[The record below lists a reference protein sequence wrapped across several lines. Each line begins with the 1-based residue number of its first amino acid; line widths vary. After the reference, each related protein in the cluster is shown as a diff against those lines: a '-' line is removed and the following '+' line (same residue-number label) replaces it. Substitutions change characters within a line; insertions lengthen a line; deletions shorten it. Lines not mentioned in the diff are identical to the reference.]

1 VLSIRYKAVS
11 QYASEDKLFSFLTQ
25 IETKQQLDGTVQED
39 VVKRLADEFQIGEAE
54 AKSVV
59 KRWLEERG
67 KYTIVVPDANE
78 FMESMNPGIDIHI
91 FNQHPDYTIHVNRID
106 SFETFQRIYT
116 LLGLLLAEDDTLFGK
131 QGKEEEGLGEAEA
144 ELEDET
150 LERESAAGGAAAGG
164 AGARAMSL
172 SSNVEGDGEG
182 DEEIPEEVRRMLLEQ
197 SMLMGAAG
205 VEEEVTGSAA
215 AAAAPVAKKGTAAP
229 ATATQ
234 APADDAPINPKSWF
248 INKLQEIDPVLFK
261 FTPRKAGDSYSR
273 LCQANDD
280 RQPSVLTQEKYDR
293 MRDEYAADE
302 DRGEI
307 AFVVY
312 PLEGT
317 DDPKIPARAE
327 VYTVLR
333 FGSDPEN
340 PNYYFCPPLYC
351 LRDEI
356 MIRER
361 DFAAT
366 QDREG
371 AAKPPNTCP
380 FCRGKLITDR
390 AKPVA
395 GHTVIRRKPKPKST
409 EQHLRIGFHRW
420 DTKHRRIKD
429 TPHPDELALPCCGI
443 KDHVLRMKDS
453 VFDRFRTAAAATAAP
468 AKEAPDE
475 EEAGPT
481 RDEIEF
487 AVKLETLHTEYILGA
502 EKFPLYMG
510 KFAVVPPP
518 FDAYFGQKASNII
531 QRTAIRQEIKR
542 NGTGFLRMG
551 VENSA
556 SESLLA
562 AIAPLVNRSYISEV
576 KDLILEKIV
585 PRIFIN
591 ANFGNLV
598 HEFYSP
604 ADEAPT
610 QNELRSW
617 ASKHLQV
624 DWNSENNFALLRI
637 YLAYHRFVEFIKDSR
652 QPKDLRHI
660 APLLAEPGLFTPR
673 GVQLIVLDWN
683 AAKPENPVTAR
694 CPSYGLAFERHKKAD
709 MAFISRS
716 TRASSSQCTTG
727 SIYATYE
734 IFVHTDNTPGGGAAG
749 DIHTSTI
756 QWQYA
761 ARSAWPAIVRQRV
774 DEFLTMCQSEHK
786 TVYTSQSGINPR
798 SLVSLS
804 KAISGGTNY
813 PEGVIRDS
821 YNHAV
826 ALTYRTRAGKGVSP
840 LAAFPVVD
848 DGQNIGLQLRIHLD
862 WDDFVAAPLEEVVAY
877 YRETI
882 LPTFTLYKG
891 YEPRRAL
898 QTASGR
904 WALQLA
910 NGVYIPVAAP
920 GVNPDSIG
928 LEVRRVD
935 HLEWDINQ
943 AIAEP
948 CGSDPMLSDT
958 TEAKLE
964 ELYQHFRL
972 MVANWL
978 ISSDAGP
985 TLRRIIEKTVFNHVL
1000 PEYEKRKRL
1009 DILLSGQF
1017 QSWFAVDE
1025 GQWELPTSFLRKDC
1039 RLIGEAGSCNG
1050 ACSWSS
1056 EDGMCRL
1063 HVDAEAPVG
1072 SERKVSTPMLF
1083 IKRVIDELVRF
1094 PNRRRQ
1100 ILRGEVSELSS
1111 VIEAV
1116 REGDQMIIP
1125 EKTADP
1131 FSLLRLDWSAKH
1143 PEQAKHFEEMGV
1155 EEAVDAGADDAG
1167 AGERVPDRLAEFIG
1181 ADSDLTF
1188 WEAEGGLGDLA
1199 SILEGGLEEFGVAAD
1214 AVAFDRANIVS
1225 YVKQKKQPLAQIDLR
1240 GEEPSVMIARPL
1252 QGIYDSLVCIVVLPD
1267 RVGLLIEYEG
1277 VAPVRVKSLPAIMR
1291 DIWSDP
1297 ERVILVQLRKAAPAA
1312 GVASAAAAGAAAG
1325 APEVKPKRILRR
1337 AAPSSEVD
1345 FAPEFSAS
1353 AAAAPAAAPATPAM
1367 MKPVTTA
1374 APATMKP
1381 LTAAAAAPAT
1391 MKPLTAAAAAPAT
1404 MKPVTAAVA
1413 APATM
1418 KPLTAAAAAAPATMK
1433 SLTAAAAAPATAKP
1447 LTAAVAAPATI
1458 KPLTAAAAAPATAK
1472 PLTAAVAAPATI
1484 KPLTAAAAA
1493 PATAKPLTAAVAAPA
1508 TIKPLTA
1515 AAAAPAT
1522 AKPLTQLPKFTIRP
1536 KTQISEESSN
1546 EEIEMP
1552 PISKLNALLRTTA
1565 IPKKEE
1571 ARNEESMSENE
1582 LVEQPSIKAPASAAA
1597 TLAAKPAAMPVT
1609 AKPAAMPVTAK
1620 PATAAA
1626 TLAAKQVTSVAAKP
1640 AAVPAAAKPAT
1651 QRKVTFGTT
1660 AAPAAASKAVGAKP
1674 PVTKQMLAANNSSLS
1689 SSNEEESEEEKMPV
1703 VKPQQKPA
1711 ATASALANRAT
1722 MPAKAAEEEYK
1733 PPSLENFEF

>member
-1 VLSIRYKAVS
+1 
-11 QYASEDKLFSFLTQ
+11 
-25 IETKQQLDGTVQED
+25 
-39 VVKRLADEFQIGEAE
+39 
-54 AKSVV
+54 
-59 KRWLEERG
+59 
-67 KYTIVVPDANE
+67 
-78 FMESMNPGIDIHI
+78 
-91 FNQHPDYTIHVNRID
+91 
-106 SFETFQRIYT
+106 
-116 LLGLLLAEDDTLFGK
+116 
-131 QGKEEEGLGEAEA
+131 
-144 ELEDET
+144 
-150 LERESAAGGAAAGG
+150 
-164 AGARAMSL
+164 
-172 SSNVEGDGEG
+172 
-182 DEEIPEEVRRMLLEQ
+182 
-197 SMLMGAAG
+197 
-205 VEEEVTGSAA
+205 
-215 AAAAPVAKKGTAAP
+215 
-229 ATATQ
+229 
-234 APADDAPINPKSWF
+234 
-248 INKLQEIDPVLFK
+248 
-261 FTPRKAGDSYSR
+261 
-273 LCQANDD
+273 
-280 RQPSVLTQEKYDR
+280 
-293 MRDEYAADE
+293 
-302 DRGEI
+302 
-307 AFVVY
+307 
-312 PLEGT
+312 
-317 DDPKIPARAE
+317 
-327 VYTVLR
+327 
-333 FGSDPEN
+333 
-340 PNYYFCPPLYC
+340 
-351 LRDEI
+351 
-356 MIRER
+356 
-361 DFAAT
+361 
-366 QDREG
+366 
-371 AAKPPNTCP
+371 
-380 FCRGKLITDR
+380 
-390 AKPVA
+390 
-395 GHTVIRRKPKPKST
+395 
-409 EQHLRIGFHRW
+409 
-420 DTKHRRIKD
+420 
-429 TPHPDELALPCCGI
+429 
-443 KDHVLRMKDS
+443 
-453 VFDRFRTAAAATAAP
+453 
-468 AKEAPDE
+468 
-475 EEAGPT
+475 
-481 RDEIEF
+481 
-487 AVKLETLHTEYILGA
+487 
-502 EKFPLYMG
+502 
-510 KFAVVPPP
+510 
-518 FDAYFGQKASNII
+518 
-531 QRTAIRQEIKR
+531 
-542 NGTGFLRMG
+542 
-551 VENSA
+551 
-556 SESLLA
+556 
-562 AIAPLVNRSYISEV
+562 
-576 KDLILEKIV
+576 
-585 PRIFIN
+585 
-591 ANFGNLV
+591 
-598 HEFYSP
+598 
-604 ADEAPT
+604 
-610 QNELRSW
+610 
-617 ASKHLQV
+617 
-624 DWNSENNFALLRI
+624 
-637 YLAYHRFVEFIKDSR
+637 
-652 QPKDLRHI
+652 
-660 APLLAEPGLFTPR
+660 
-673 GVQLIVLDWN
+673 
-683 AAKPENPVTAR
+683 
-694 CPSYGLAFERHKKAD
+694 
-709 MAFISRS
+709 
-716 TRASSSQCTTG
+716 
-727 SIYATYE
+727 
-734 IFVHTDNTPGGGAAG
+734 
-749 DIHTSTI
+749 
-756 QWQYA
+756 
-761 ARSAWPAIVRQRV
+761 
-774 DEFLTMCQSEHK
+774 
-786 TVYTSQSGINPR
+786 
-798 SLVSLS
+798 
-804 KAISGGTNY
+804 
-813 PEGVIRDS
+813 
-821 YNHAV
+821 
-826 ALTYRTRAGKGVSP
+826 
-840 LAAFPVVD
+840 
-848 DGQNIGLQLRIHLD
+848 
-862 WDDFVAAPLEEVVAY
+862 
-877 YRETI
+877 
-882 LPTFTLYKG
+882 
-891 YEPRRAL
+891 
-898 QTASGR
+898 
-904 WALQLA
+904 
-910 NGVYIPVAAP
+910 
-920 GVNPDSIG
+920 
-928 LEVRRVD
+928 
-935 HLEWDINQ
+935 
-943 AIAEP
+943 
-948 CGSDPMLSDT
+948 
-958 TEAKLE
+958 
-964 ELYQHFRL
+964 
-972 MVANWL
+972 
-978 ISSDAGP
+978 
-985 TLRRIIEKTVFNHVL
+985 
-1000 PEYEKRKRL
+1000 
-1009 DILLSGQF
+1009 
-1017 QSWFAVDE
+1017 
-1025 GQWELPTSFLRKDC
+1025 
-1039 RLIGEAGSCNG
+1039 
-1050 ACSWSS
+1050 
-1056 EDGMCRL
+1056 
-1063 HVDAEAPVG
+1063 
-1072 SERKVSTPMLF
+1072 MLF

-1484 KPLTAAAAA
+1484 KPLTAA
-1493 PATAKPLTAAVAAPA
+1493 V
-1508 TIKPLTA
+1508 
-1515 AAAAPAT
+1515 AAPAT

-1597 TLAAKPAAMPVT
+1597 TLA